1 MDKYEIVFHRKT
13 EKELRK
19 IPAQDRNKI
28 FAKIEELSDNPYL
41 FGHIKLS
48 ENDNLYRVRQGNYRI
63 IYSIEDNQL
72 QIYIIKVGH
81 RKDIYGQ

>member
-28 FAKIEELSDNPYL
+28 FEKIQELSDNPYL

-48 ENDNLYRVRQGNYRI
+48 GNDDLYRVRQGNYRI
-63 IYSIEDNQL
+63 IYSIEDKQL
-72 QIYIIKVGH
+72 QIYIIKIGH

>member
-28 FAKIEELSDNPYL
+28 FKLFGKIENDQGLNQDGVGMGL
-41 FGHIKLS
+41 VIIQKIVKQFGGTIGFESK
-48 ENDNLYRVRQGNYRI
+48 
-63 IYSIEDNQL
+63 
-72 QIYIIKVGH
+72 
-81 RKDIYGQ
+81 YG

>member
-19 IPAQDRNKI
+19 IPDQDRNKI

-48 ENDNLYRVRQGNYRI
+48 ENDDLYRVRQGNYRI
-63 IYSIEDNQL
+63 IYSIEDKQL
-72 QIYIIKVGH
+72 QIYIIKIGH